1 VRRLIGTAAIVLA
14 ALLHPAAGA
23 ASPNLK
29 LGVMDQALFANRP
42 DLAWNLERQLRPQV
56 LRFELDWS
64 AVAPRRPLWP
74 YDPED
79 PAYRFGALDRLVQQA
94 LERDVYVVLTI
105 VRTPAWAGGGADGR
119 RAPRDL
125 QDLRA
130 FAYAAAF
137 HYGRA
142 VQRWTAW
149 NEPNLTQTL
158 IPQVQM
164 IDGRL
169 TMVSPRIYAGILT
182 AIYQGVHQAGTELG
196 IREQVAGG
204 VTAPFGCGL
213 HCRRHSIAP
222 LTFLRQVAA
231 FHPPFDVWAHHPYR
245 VHRDETPT
253 RGATD
258 PQVSF
263 GNLGDLR
270 TALDR
275 LYPGRHVPIW
285 ITEIGYQTNP
295 PDHDQGVSPREQ
307 ARYLA
312 EVVRRARQMPGVEL
326 LVWFMLRDESIDG
339 RANFGGFQTGLVD
352 DHNRRKPAFWTFRSL
367 ALGGS

>member
-1 VRRLIGTAAIVLA
+1 
-14 ALLHPAAGA
+14 
-23 ASPNLK
+23 
-29 LGVMDQALFANRP
+29 
-42 DLAWNLERQLRPQV
+42 
-56 LRFELDWS
+56 
-64 AVAPRRPLWP
+64 
-74 YDPED
+74 
-79 PAYRFGALDRLVQQA
+79 
-94 LERDVYVVLTI
+94 
-105 VRTPAWAGGGADGR
+105 
-119 RAPRDL
+119 
-125 QDLRA
+125 
-130 FAYAAAF
+130 
-137 HYGRA
+137 

-158 IPQVQM
+158 IPQVQLV
-164 IDGRL
+164 DGRL

-182 AIYQGVHQAGTELG
+182 AIYEGVHQAGAELG

-222 LTFLRQVAA
+222 LTFLRKVAA

-245 VHRDETPT
+245 VHRYETPT
-253 RGATD
+253 VGAAD

-270 TALDR
+270 RTLDQ

-295 PDHDQGVSPREQ
+295 PDTDQGVSPRDQ

-326 LVWFMLRDESIDG
+326 LIWFMLRDESIDG

-367 ALGGS
+367 ALGGG